1 MSRIGKKEIQI
12 PSGVT
17 VSVENRVVIVT
28 GPKGKLTHSL
38 RPEIKVEVL
47 DNKIVTSLIKTTKGS
62 TAFWGMTRA
71 IINNMVIGVTSGFEK
86 TLELVG
92 VGYRAK
98 QSTNGVSLTV
108 GYSHPVEFNALE
120 GTSIAVPDEKKIIIT
135 GIDKQ
140 TVGLTAALIRK
151 IRKPEPYKGKGIRYV
166 DEVVRRKA
174 GKAGK
179 V

>member
-47 DNKIVTSLIKTTKGS
+47 DNKIVTSLSKTTKGS

-86 TLELVG
+86 TLEL
-92 VGYRAK
+92 
-98 QSTNGVSLTV
+98 
-108 GYSHPVEFNALE
+108 
-120 GTSIAVPDEKKIIIT
+120 
-135 GIDKQ
+135 
-140 TVGLTAALIRK
+140 
-151 IRKPEPYKGKGIRYV
+151 
-166 DEVVRRKA
+166 
-174 GKAGK
+174 
-179 V
+179 